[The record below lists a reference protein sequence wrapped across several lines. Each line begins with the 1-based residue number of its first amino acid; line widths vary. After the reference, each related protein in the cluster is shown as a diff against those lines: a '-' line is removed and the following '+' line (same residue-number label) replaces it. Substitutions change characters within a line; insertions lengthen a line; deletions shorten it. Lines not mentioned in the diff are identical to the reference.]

1 MQKRK
6 CLGHIKVASIDIDI
20 KYLICETA
28 QTTYTDTGKEKII
41 LCSYEARP
49 VWSFIMDNKEHQ
61 TKNVQW
67 SRKFINIDMITGKV
81 EYHESDNWD
90 D

>member
-1 MQKRK
+1 MPSYQNNLHRRW
-6 CLGHIKVASIDIDI
+6 
-20 KYLICETA
+20 
-28 QTTYTDTGKEKII
+28 QGKITI
-41 LCSYEARP
+41 SYEARP

-61 TKNVQW
+61 TRNILW
-67 SRKFINIDMITGKV
+67 SRKFINIDMITGNV

>member
-1 MQKRK
+1 M
-6 CLGHIKVASIDIDI
+6 I
-20 KYLICETA
+20 LIVE
-28 QTTYTDTGKEKII
+28 
-41 LCSYEARP
+41 SYEARP

-67 SRKFINIDMITGKV
+67 SRKFINVDMITGDV
-81 EYHESDNWD
+81 EYHESTNWD

>member
-1 MQKRK
+1 MKP
-6 CLGHIKVASIDIDI
+6 V
-20 KYLICETA
+20 
-28 QTTYTDTGKEKII
+28 
-41 LCSYEARP
+41 LCGL
-49 VWSFIMDNKEHQ
+49 SFIMDNKEHQ

-67 SRKFINIDMITGKV
+67 SRKFINVDMITGNV